1 MFCFSRVRAVAA
13 AVVLAAGIT
22 FLYPQTIPLS
32 ADRIVKIAEPVKT
45 ICWNQDDSL
54 FALGESDSVIVRDA
68 NTLGVLHTFPFL
80 QEMNL
85 CFSRENGSSEQF
97 YSDMIL
103 GISSKNMAIWD
114 LSKSAEGSCPIPDYP
129 LFFSEG
135 QNAVCAAFSRDSNYI
150 AVAFENG
157 SIDIYFRYQGYKMFT
172 NQRTLEGTMTGIQS
186 LAFSPDSKYLA
197 AAYSEG
203 LICTWIMK
211 DNKKIES
218 GNTETKI
225 GSVHSR
231 IDLFSGMQTP
241 VVFSADSNSIYGCIK
256 ENVVSRMSLDGTIQK
271 EIRTNRTVRTFTVTP
286 DDKTLIILTDDGI
299 FEYYAIEDGS
309 FLGFIPPYNTSKL
322 ISFAFSS
329 DYSQVLTG
337 HEDGSVYKLYSDDVL
352 LKPDE
357 PVPKTPD
364 FGTGTGVVVA
374 GQEHS
379 GPEEGSGAESGR
391 KPRGTSGTAGGT
403 SSAQKSGT
411 AGGSSVPQTSYA
423 PQTAPVPFDFQSSLH
438 RRFSA
443 FNVGVSALLLDKES
457 TYYQFGAA
465 VEFDWYTTQFTA
477 PVYEGLGVRV
487 AAAFPADNYP
497 VNYKTLDGSGR
508 IAPPNLFFAEA
519 FIPVG
524 VEVPLGASVNFF
536 SELSLA
542 LKVSMLMNPGVTS
555 SEPAFSLGG
564 RVRTGITIAKV
575 AVMVGA
581 EYDSMWGIIP
591 EISLM
596 ANFKLKGKAGKV
608 KK

>member
-1 MFCFSRVRAVAA
+1 MFCFSRVRAVVA

-54 FALGESDSVIVRDA
+54 FALGEADSVIVRDA

-114 LSKSAEGSCPIPDYP
+114 LPVAAENFRPMPDYP
-129 LFFSEG
+129 LSFAEG
-135 QNAVCAAFSRDSNYI
+135 QNAVCAAFSRDSDFV
-150 AVAFENG
+150 AVAFDDG
-157 SIDIYFRYQGYKMFT
+157 SIVLYFKLRYVKQFI
-172 NQRTLEGTMTGIQS
+172 QRTLESTMTGVQN
-186 LAFSPDSKYLA
+186 LAFSPDSKLLA
-197 AAYSEG
+197 AASSDGSICIWNTVDCSFFGRIYS
-203 LICTWIMK
+203 
-211 DNKKIES
+211 
-218 GNTETKI
+218 
-225 GSVHSR
+225 
-231 IDLFSGMQTP
+231 FSGMQTP
-241 VVFSADSNSIYGCIK
+241 VVFSADSKSIYGCTK
-256 ENVVSRMSLDGTIQK
+256 ENVVSRMLLDGTVLN

-286 DDKTLIILTDDGI
+286 DDRTLIILTDDGI
-299 FEYYAIEDGS
+299 FEYYAVEDGS

-337 HEDGSVYKLYSDDVL
+337 HEDGSVYKLHAEDVL
-352 LKPDE
+352 LEPDE
-357 PVPKTPD
+357 PVPETPD

-379 GPEEGSGAESGR
+379 GPAEGSGSNGANALPGNNSG
-391 KPRGTSGTAGGT
+391 KAGGT
-403 SSAQKSGT
+403 SSAQKSGG
-411 AGGSSVPQTSYA
+411 AGGSSVPQASYA
-423 PQTAPVPFDFQSSLH
+423 PQSASVPFDFQSSLH

-443 FNVGVSALLLDKES
+443 FNAGVSALLLDKKS

-487 AAAFPADNYP
+487 ATAFPADNYATGKIQVRVIADTP
-497 VNYKTLDGSGR
+497 NATGMSQTLTFD
-508 IAPPNLFFAEA
+508 LQ
-519 FIPVG
+519 
-524 VEVPLGASVNFF
+524 
-536 SELSLA
+536 
-542 LKVSMLMNPGVTS
+542 
-555 SEPAFSLGG
+555 
-564 RVRTGITIAKV
+564 
-575 AVMVGA
+575 
-581 EYDSMWGIIP
+581 
-591 EISLM
+591 
-596 ANFKLKGKAGKV
+596 
-608 KK
+608 

>member
-13 AVVLAAGIT
+13 AVVLAAGMT

-32 ADRIVKIAEPVKT
+32 ADRIVKIAEPVRT
-45 ICWNQDDSL
+45 ICWNQDDSM
-54 FALGESDSVIVRDA
+54 FALGEADSVIVRDA
-68 NTLGVLHTFPFL
+68 NTLDVLYSFPVI

-85 CFSRENGSSEQF
+85 SFSRETGSSERF

-114 LSKSAEGSCPIPDYP
+114 LSKPAEGSCPTPDYP
-129 LFFSEG
+129 LLFAEG
-135 QNAVCAAFSRDSNYI
+135 QNAVCAAFSRDSNSI
-150 AVAFENG
+150 AVAFEDG
-157 SIDIYFRYQGYKMFT
+157 SIVMYFKYLGKTNGEMQLTSMFS
-172 NQRTLEGTMTGIQS
+172 RPKLEKPMLGIQC
-186 LAFSPDSKYLA
+186 LAFSPDSKLLA
-197 AAYSEG
+197 AASSDGSICIWNTVDCSFLGRIYS
-203 LICTWIMK
+203 
-211 DNKKIES
+211 
-218 GNTETKI
+218 
-225 GSVHSR
+225 
-231 IDLFSGMQTP
+231 FSGMQTP
-241 VVFSADSNSIYGCIK
+241 VVFSADSGSVYGCIK
-256 ENVVSRMSLDGTIQK
+256 ENVVSRMSLDGTVLN

-286 DDKTLIILTDDGI
+286 DDKTLIILTGDGI
-299 FEYYAIEDGS
+299 FEYYAVEDGS
-309 FLGFIPPYNTSKL
+309 FLGYIPPYNTSEL
-322 ISFAFSS
+322 VSFAFNS

-337 HEDGSVYKLYSDDVL
+337 HEDGSVYKLYAEDVL
-352 LKPDE
+352 LEPDE
-357 PVPKTPD
+357 PVPETPD

-379 GPEEGSGAESGR
+379 GPAEGSGSNGANAPPGNNSG
-391 KPRGTSGTAGGT
+391 KAGGT
-403 SSAQKSGT
+403 SSAQKSGG
-411 AGGSSVPQTSYA
+411 AGGSSVPQASYA
-423 PQTAPVPFDFQSSLH
+423 PQSAPVPFDFQSSL
-438 RRFSA
+438 RERFSA
-443 FNVGVSALLLDKES
+443 FNAGVSALLLDKKS

-477 PVYEGLGVRV
+477 PVYEGVGVRV

-497 VNYKTLDGSGR
+497 VSYKTLDGSGR
-508 IAPPNLFFAEA
+508 IAPPHLFFAEA
-519 FIPVG
+519 FVPVG

-536 SELSLA
+536 SELALA

-591 EISLM
+591 EISLI

>member
-1 MFCFSRVRAVAA
+1 MFCFTRVRAVAA
-13 AVVLAAGIT
+13 AAVLAAGMT

-54 FALGESDSVIVRDA
+54 FALGEADSVIVRDA
-68 NTLGVLHTFPFL
+68 NTLDVLYSFPVI

-85 CFSRENGSSEQF
+85 SFSRETGSSERF

-114 LSKSAEGSCPIPDYP
+114 LSKPAEGSCPTPDYP
-129 LFFSEG
+129 LLFAEG
-135 QNAVCAAFSRDSNYI
+135 QNAVCAAFSRDSDFV
-150 AVAFENG
+150 AVAFDDG
-157 SIDIYFRYQGYKMFT
+157 SIVLYFKLRYVKQFI
-172 NQRTLEGTMTGIQS
+172 QRTLESTMTGVQS
-186 LAFSPDSKYLA
+186 LSFSPDSKLLA
-197 AAYSEG
+197 AASSGGSICIWNTVDCSFLGRIYS
-203 LICTWIMK
+203 
-211 DNKKIES
+211 
-218 GNTETKI
+218 
-225 GSVHSR
+225 
-231 IDLFSGMQTP
+231 FSGMQTP
-241 VVFSADSNSIYGCIK
+241 VVFSADSKSIYGCIK
-256 ENVVSRMSLDGTIQK
+256 ENVVSRMSLDGTVLN
-271 EIRTNRTVRTFTVTP
+271 EICTNRTVRTFTVTP
-286 DDKTLIILTDDGI
+286 DDKTLIILTGDGI
-299 FEYYAIEDGS
+299 FEYYAVEDGS
-309 FLGFIPPYNTSKL
+309 FLGYIPPYNSSEL
-322 ISFAFSS
+322 VSFAFSS

-337 HEDGSVYKLYSDDVL
+337 HEDGSVYKLHAEDVL
-352 LKPDE
+352 LEPDE
-357 PVPKTPD
+357 PVPETPD

-379 GPEEGSGAESGR
+379 GPAEGSG
-391 KPRGTSGTAGGT
+391 TSGANALPGNNSGKAGGT

-411 AGGSSVPQTSYA
+411 AGGSSVPQASYA
-423 PQTAPVPFDFQSSLH
+423 PQSAPVPFDFQSSLH

-443 FNVGVSALLLDKES
+443 FNVGVSGLLLDKES

-487 AAAFPADNYP
+487 ATVFPADNYP
-497 VNYKTLDGSGR
+497 VNYKTLDGTGR

-519 FIPVG
+519 FVPVG

-536 SELSLA
+536 SELALA

>member
-1 MFCFSRVRAVAA
+1 MAA
-13 AVVLAAGIT
+13 AVVLAAGMT

-32 ADRIVKIAEPVKT
+32 ADRIVKIAEPVRT

-54 FALGESDSVIVRDA
+54 FALGEADSVIVRDA
-68 NTLGVLHTFPFL
+68 NTLGILHTFPFL

-114 LSKSAEGSCPIPDYP
+114 LPVAAENFRPMPDYP
-129 LFFSEG
+129 LSFAEG
-135 QNAVCAAFSRDSNYI
+135 QNAVCAAFSRDSDFV
-150 AVAFENG
+150 AVAFDDG
-157 SIDIYFRYQGYKMFT
+157 SIVLYFKLRYVKQFI
-172 NQRTLEGTMTGIQS
+172 QRTLESTMTGVQN
-186 LAFSPDSKYLA
+186 LAFSPDSKLLA
-197 AAYSEG
+197 AASSDGSICIWNTVDCSFFGRIYS
-203 LICTWIMK
+203 
-211 DNKKIES
+211 
-218 GNTETKI
+218 
-225 GSVHSR
+225 
-231 IDLFSGMQTP
+231 FSGMQTP
-241 VVFSADSNSIYGCIK
+241 VVFSADSKSIYGCTK
-256 ENVVSRMSLDGTIQK
+256 ENVVSRMLLDGTVLN

-286 DDKTLIILTDDGI
+286 DDRTLIILTDDGI
-299 FEYYAIEDGS
+299 FEYYAVEDGS

-337 HEDGSVYKLYSDDVL
+337 HEDGSVYKLYAEDVL
-352 LKPDE
+352 LEPDE
-357 PVPKTPD
+357 PVPETPD

-379 GPEEGSGAESGR
+379 GPAEGS
-391 KPRGTSGTAGGT
+391 GTSGTNAPPGNNSGKAAGGT
-403 SSAQKSGT
+403 SSAQKSGG
-411 AGGSSVPQTSYA
+411 AGGSSVPQISYA
-423 PQTAPVPFDFQSSLH
+423 PQSAPVPFDFQSSL
-438 RRFSA
+438 RERFSA
-443 FNVGVSALLLDKES
+443 FNVGVSGLLLDKES

-487 AAAFPADNYP
+487 ATAFPADNYP
-497 VNYKTLDGSGR
+497 VNYKTLDGTGR

-519 FIPVG
+519 FVPVG

-542 LKVSMLMNPGVTS
+542 FKVSMLMNPGVTS

-581 EYDSMWGIIP
+581 EYDSMWGIVP

>member
-32 ADRIVKIAEPVKT
+32 ADRIVKIAEPVRT

-54 FALGESDSVIVRDA
+54 FALGEADSVIVRDA
-68 NTLGVLHTFPFL
+68 NTLGVLHTFPFS

-85 CFSRENGSSEQF
+85 SFSRENGSSEQF

-114 LSKSAEGSCPIPDYP
+114 LPVAAENFRPMPDYP
-129 LFFSEG
+129 LSFAEG
-135 QNAVCAAFSRDSNYI
+135 QNAVCAAFSRDSDFV
-150 AVAFENG
+150 AVAFDDG
-157 SIDIYFRYQGYKMFT
+157 SIVLYFKLRYVKQFI
-172 NQRTLEGTMTGIQS
+172 QRTLESTMTGVQS
-186 LAFSPDSKYLA
+186 LAFSPDSKLLA
-197 AAYSEG
+197 AASSDGSICIWNTVDCSFFGRIYSF
-203 LICTWIMK
+203 I
-211 DNKKIES
+211 
-218 GNTETKI
+218 
-225 GSVHSR
+225 
-231 IDLFSGMQTP
+231 GMQTP
-241 VVFSADSNSIYGCIK
+241 VVFSADSKSIYGCIK
-256 ENVVSRMSLDGTIQK
+256 ENVVSRMSLDGTVLN

-286 DDKTLIILTDDGI
+286 DDRTLIILTDDGI
-299 FEYYAIEDGS
+299 FEYYAVEDGS
-309 FLGFIPPYNTSKL
+309 FLGFIPPYNTSEL
-322 ISFAFSS
+322 VSFAFSS

-337 HEDGSVYKLYSDDVL
+337 HEDGSVYKLHAEDVL
-352 LKPDE
+352 LEPDE
-357 PVPKTPD
+357 PVPETPD

-379 GPEEGSGAESGR
+379 GPAEGSGSNGANASPGKNAR
-391 KPRGTSGTAGGT
+391 TD
-403 SSAQKSGT
+403 SGT
-411 AGGSSVPQTSYA
+411 AGGSSVPQASYA
-423 PQTAPVPFDFQSSLH
+423 PQSAPVPFDFQSSLH

-443 FNVGVSALLLDKES
+443 FNAGVSALLLDKES
-457 TYYQFGAA
+457 TYYQFGTA

-487 AAAFPADNYP
+487 ATAFPADNYP
-497 VNYKTLDGSGR
+497 VNYKTLDGTGR

-519 FIPVG
+519 FVPVG

-575 AVMVGA
+575 AVTVGA
-581 EYDSMWGIIP
+581 EYDSIWGIIP

>member
-32 ADRIVKIAEPVKT
+32 ADRIVKIAEPVRT

-54 FALGESDSVIVRDA
+54 FALGEADSVIVRDA
-68 NTLGVLHTFPFL
+68 NTLGILHTFPFS

-85 CFSRENGSSEQF
+85 SFSREKGSSEQF

-114 LSKSAEGSCPIPDYP
+114 LPKSAENFRPMPDYP
-129 LFFSEG
+129 LSFAEG
-135 QNAVCAAFSRDSNYI
+135 QNAVCAAFSRDSDFV
-150 AVAFENG
+150 AVAFDDG
-157 SIDIYFRYQGYKMFT
+157 SIVLYFKLRYVKQFI
-172 NQRTLEGTMTGIQS
+172 QRTLESTMTGVQS
-186 LAFSPDSKYLA
+186 LSFSPDSKLLA
-197 AAYSEG
+197 AASSDG
-203 LICTWIMK
+203 SICIW
-211 DNKKIES
+211 
-218 GNTETKI
+218 NTVDCSFL
-225 GSVHSR
+225 GR

-497 VNYKTLDGSGR
+497 VNYKTLDGTGR

>member
-1 MFCFSRVRAVAA
+1 
-13 AVVLAAGIT
+13 
-22 FLYPQTIPLS
+22 
-32 ADRIVKIAEPVKT
+32 
-45 ICWNQDDSL
+45 
-54 FALGESDSVIVRDA
+54 
-68 NTLGVLHTFPFL
+68 
-80 QEMNL
+80 
-85 CFSRENGSSEQF
+85 
-97 YSDMIL
+97 
-103 GISSKNMAIWD
+103 
-114 LSKSAEGSCPIPDYP
+114 
-129 LFFSEG
+129 
-135 QNAVCAAFSRDSNYI
+135 
-150 AVAFENG
+150 
-157 SIDIYFRYQGYKMFT
+157 
-172 NQRTLEGTMTGIQS
+172 MTGVQS
-186 LAFSPDSKYLA
+186 LAFSPDSKLLA
-197 AAYSEG
+197 AASSDGSICIWNTVDCSFLGRIYS
-203 LICTWIMK
+203 
-211 DNKKIES
+211 
-218 GNTETKI
+218 
-225 GSVHSR
+225 
-231 IDLFSGMQTP
+231 FSGMQTP
-241 VVFSADSNSIYGCIK
+241 VAFSADSKSIYGCIK
-256 ENVVSRMSLDGTIQK
+256 ENVVSRMLLDGTVLN

-286 DDKTLIILTDDGI
+286 DDKTLIILTGNGI
-299 FEYYAIEDGS
+299 FEYYAVEDGS

-379 GPEEGSGAESGR
+379 GPAEGSGAESGR
-391 KPRGTSGTAGGT
+391 TPRGTSGGT

-438 RRFSA
+438 RQFHA
-443 FNVGVSALLLDKES
+443 FNAGVSALLLDKKS

-465 VEFDWYTTQFTA
+465 VEFDWYTTRFTA
-477 PVYEGLGVRV
+477 PVYEGVGVRV
-487 AAAFPADNYP
+487 ATAFPADNYP
-497 VNYKTLDGSGR
+497 VNYKTLDGTGR

-542 LKVSMLMNPGVTS
+542 LKVSMLMNPGITS

-575 AVMVGA
+575 AVTVGA

>member
-1 MFCFSRVRAVAA
+1 MAA
-13 AVVLAAGIT
+13 AAVLAAGMT

-54 FALGESDSVIVRDA
+54 FALGEADSVIVRDA
-68 NTLGVLHTFPFL
+68 NTLDVLYSFPVI

-85 CFSRENGSSEQF
+85 SFSRETGSSERF

-114 LSKSAEGSCPIPDYP
+114 LSKPAEGSCPTPDYP
-129 LFFSEG
+129 LLFAEG
-135 QNAVCAAFSRDSNYI
+135 QNAVCAAFSRDSDFV
-150 AVAFENG
+150 AVAFDDG
-157 SIDIYFRYQGYKMFT
+157 SIVLYFKLRYVKQFI
-172 NQRTLEGTMTGIQS
+172 QRTLESTMTGVQS
-186 LAFSPDSKYLA
+186 LSFSPDSKLLA
-197 AAYSEG
+197 AASSGGSICIWNTVDCSFLGRIYS
-203 LICTWIMK
+203 
-211 DNKKIES
+211 
-218 GNTETKI
+218 
-225 GSVHSR
+225 
-231 IDLFSGMQTP
+231 FSGMQTP
-241 VVFSADSNSIYGCIK
+241 VVFSADSKSIYGCIK
-256 ENVVSRMSLDGTIQK
+256 ENVVSRMSLDGTVLN
-271 EIRTNRTVRTFTVTP
+271 EICTNRTVRTFTVTP
-286 DDKTLIILTDDGI
+286 DDKTLIILTGDGI
-299 FEYYAIEDGS
+299 FEYYAVEDGS
-309 FLGFIPPYNTSKL
+309 FLGYIPPYNSSEL
-322 ISFAFSS
+322 VSFAFSS

-337 HEDGSVYKLYSDDVL
+337 HEDGSVYKLHAEDVL
-352 LKPDE
+352 LEPDE
-357 PVPKTPD
+357 PVPETPD

-379 GPEEGSGAESGR
+379 GPAEGSG
-391 KPRGTSGTAGGT
+391 TSGANALPGNNSGKAGGT

-411 AGGSSVPQTSYA
+411 AGGSSVPQASYA
-423 PQTAPVPFDFQSSLH
+423 PQSAPVPFDFQSSLH

-443 FNVGVSALLLDKES
+443 FNVGVSGLLLDKES

-487 AAAFPADNYP
+487 ATVFPADNYP
-497 VNYKTLDGSGR
+497 VNYKTLDGTGR

-519 FIPVG
+519 FVPVG

-536 SELSLA
+536 SELALA